1 MALRPFGIKYKCDCG
16 RREVRKTMGIPISRN
31 ICGKLAPSDEA
42 VCTRTARHQ
51 GDHVAC
57 SEKECEMVVW
67 PEIPKIP
74 KKIRQI
80 RAL

>member
-1 MALRPFGIKYKCDCG
+1 MALPPFVVDFKCDCG
-16 RREVRKTMGIPISRN
+16 KREVRKTLGIPVSRN
-31 ICGKLAPSDEA
+31 ICGKLDPDGEA
-42 VCTRTARHQ
+42 VCTRTARHH

-57 SEKECEMVVW
+57 SEKECEMLVW
-67 PEIPKIP
+67 TDIPKLP